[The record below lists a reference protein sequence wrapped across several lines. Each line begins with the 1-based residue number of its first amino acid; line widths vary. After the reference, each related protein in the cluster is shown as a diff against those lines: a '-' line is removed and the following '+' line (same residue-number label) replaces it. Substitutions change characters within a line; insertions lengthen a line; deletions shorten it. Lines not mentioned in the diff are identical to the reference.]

1 MSRMLEAKG
10 LECVRGG
17 RRLFHDLSFSLKEG
31 ELLEVSGANGSGKTS
46 LLRIICTLL
55 SPTAGEVLWQN
66 TPIASLRDEYLDN
79 LIYLAHANGVKG
91 ELTAAENLR
100 VYSGLA
106 GARRDDAKIYEA
118 LQRVGLGECE
128 SSPAKTLSQGQQR
141 RIALSR
147 LLIASRTLWIL
158 DEPLAALDDAGVR
171 LVESV
176 LVEHLDGGGM
186 VLMTTHQ
193 HLSISAQKITRIQLT
208 TSSEH

>member
-1 MSRMLEAKG
+1 MSRTLEAKG

-17 RRLFHDLSFSLKEG
+17 RMLFHDLSFSLEEG
-31 ELLEVSGANGSGKTS
+31 ELIEVSGANGSGKTS
-46 LLRIICTLL
+46 LLRILSTLL
-55 SPTAGEVLWQN
+55 SPTAGEILWQN

-79 LIYLAHANGVKG
+79 LIYVGHANGVKG
-91 ELTAAENLR
+91 ELSAAENLR

-106 GARRDDAKIYEA
+106 GASRDEAKIHKA
-118 LQRVGLGECE
+118 LHRVGLGECE
-128 SSPAKTLSQGQQR
+128 LSPAKTLSQGQQR

-147 LLIASRTLWIL
+147 LLITSRTLWIL

-171 LVESV
+171 LVES
-176 LVEHLDGGGM
+176 LLLEHLDAGGM

-193 HLSISAQKITRIQLT
+193 HLSISAQKTTRIQLT